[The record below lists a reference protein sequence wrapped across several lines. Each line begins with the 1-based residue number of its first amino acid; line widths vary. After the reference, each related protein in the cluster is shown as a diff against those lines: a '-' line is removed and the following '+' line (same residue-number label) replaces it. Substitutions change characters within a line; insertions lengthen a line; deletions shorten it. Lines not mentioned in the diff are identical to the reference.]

1 MPKEIPPHIEDYG
14 TSPIRGKIN
23 TALNQIKWVL
33 AYMHDVQEVK
43 LPAALQMLAAAK
55 QLRRYAR
62 ALEKTVDEAAIAE
75 MQMNETRHYAGE
87 GFEALLHSGG
97 ARSEWQ
103 DESIV
108 NEVADRFVVRSRDRF
123 SEVSGRDLRRI
134 AQGAMNELVFAGRV
148 EWRSRALKKM
158 DIDPDEFSVKLPG
171 SMSVELTGE
180 ASYVEREYWR
190 EEPPH
195 GR

>member
-1 MPKEIPPHIEDYG
+1 MPKEIPPQIEDYG
-14 TSPIRGKIN
+14 TSPVRGKIN

-62 ALEKTVDEAAIAE
+62 ALEKTVDEAAVAE
-75 MQMNETRHYAGE
+75 MQMSETHHYAGE

-97 ARSEWQ
+97 NRSEWQ

-108 NEVADRFVVRSRDRF
+108 NEIADRFVVRNRDRF
-123 SEVSGRDLRRI
+123 SEVSRRDLRRI
-134 AQGAMNELVFAGRV
+134 VQAAMNELVFAGRV
-148 EWRSRALKKM
+148 DWRSRSLRKM
-158 DIDPDEFSVKLPG
+158 GVDPDEFSVKIPG

-180 ASYVEREYWR
+180 ASYLEREHWR
-190 EEPPH
+190 EEAPH
-195 GR
+195 DR